1 MRDAG
6 AFFSELG
13 EGLVH
18 AFAAEVVDRQVADQ
32 LIVAGLGHHRHA
44 VDHAFGNAVA
54 AIGGHAHGHPFA
66 VAAQQPVVDVVDG
79 GVGGGGRGGQAARF
93 ADGGAALADGDRK
106 SVGEGKSVSV
116 RVDLGGRRIIKKKK

>member
-1 MRDAG
+1 MRISDW
-6 AFFSELG
+6 SSDVCSSDL
-13 EGLVH
+13 
-18 AFAAEVVDRQVADQ
+18 VADQ

-93 ADGGAALADGDRK
+93 DDGGAALADGGDEAVAVPGIK
-106 SVGEGKSVSV
+106 I
-116 RVDLGGRRIIKKKK
+116 GRAHV